1 MARNVAVVATIA
13 LSPRRPLLRRLL
25 LAAGLAALA
34 VAGAAG
40 AGRAAGDPPLQ
51 EVPGLVAA
59 VAKGELPPV
68 GRRLPDHPL
77 VVDLAAEGRQPGKP
91 GGVLHMLIAEGGD
104 ARVIQPFGYARLVGY
119 DLDYRIVPDILEK
132 LDVQDERI
140 FTLHLR
146 PGHRW
151 SDGHPFTS
159 EDFRYYWQD
168 VIADRDLTP
177 GGPPPALLVQGRAPQ
192 VEILD
197 PLTVRYS
204 WPTPNQAFL
213 PALAGADPLVLYGPA
228 HYLRQFHIRYADPV
242 KLADRVAESKLPN
255 WAELHR
261 QRDTSLWLTNPDMP
275 TLQPWVIVSQ
285 SPDKGIE
292 LHRNPFYHRID
303 KQGHQLPYID
313 AIHLDA
319 VPRKEIPPRTARGES
334 DLQAS
339 GLSLDDVALL
349 EDAAGKGGPQ
359 LRLWPSGRGSQ
370 YALYPNLNSRD
381 KGLAALLRDVRF
393 RRALSL
399 AIDRNA
405 INKAV
410 YEGRALPRANTVL
423 PDSPLFNPDE
433 QIAWSEFDPA
443 RANELLTA
451 VGLKLD
457 PQQNVRRLP
466 DGRRL
471 SLLVAMSAIDPM
483 ETEIL
488 QQIQESW
495 RKVGIE
501 LLIGAPTPESFRD
514 RLYNGEAPSSIAPG
528 FSGGLATPAM
538 SPRELVPSSV
548 TQNQWPRW
556 GRWVESDH
564 AEGDPPDLPPAAELL
579 KLYGAWQ
586 QAASEADQKAAW
598 RRILQI
604 NADQVFT
611 IGLVGEVPQPV
622 AVSPH
627 LRNVPDRDFYNWEP
641 GAYFGIYRPDTF
653 WFDRK

>member
-1 MARNVAVVATIA
+1 
-13 LSPRRPLLRRLL
+13 LRRTL
-25 LAAGLAALA
+25 LAAGLAAAAL
-34 VAGAAG
+34 AGAAG
-40 AGRAAGDPPLQ
+40 AARAAQDPALQ
-51 EVPGLVAA
+51 ELPGLVPA

-77 VVDLAAEGRQPGKP
+77 VVDLAAEGRTPGRP
-91 GGVLHMLIAEGGD
+91 GGVLHLLIGEGGD

-119 DLDYRIVPDILEK
+119 DLTYRIVPDILER
-132 LDVQDERI
+132 LDVEDERI

-151 SDGHPFTS
+151 SDGRPFTS
-159 EDFRYYWQD
+159 EDCRYYWED

-177 GGPPPALLVQGRAPQ
+177 AGPPPAMLVQGKAPR

-213 PALAGADPLVLYGPA
+213 PALAGADPLVLCAPA
-228 HYLRQFHIRYADPV
+228 HYLKQFHLRYADPV
-242 KLADRVAESKLPN
+242 KLADRVAESKLAN
-255 WAELHR
+255 WVELHH

-275 TLQPWVIVSQ
+275 TLQPWVIVAQ
-285 SPDKGIE
+285 PADKGIE
-292 LHRNPFYHRID
+292 LHRNPYYHRVD
-303 KQGHQLPYID
+303 AQGHQLPYID

-319 VPRKEIPPRTARGES
+319 VPRQEIPPRTARSES

-339 GLSLDDVALL
+339 GLSLDDLPLL
-349 EDAAGKGGPQ
+349 EEAAGKGGPE

-370 YALYPNLNSRD
+370 YALYPNLNTRD
-381 KGLAALLRDVRF
+381 KGLLALLRDVRF

-410 YEGRALPRANTVL
+410 YGGRALPRGNTVL

-433 QIAWSEFDPA
+433 QIAWSELDPA
-443 RANELLTA
+443 RASELLTA

-457 PQQNVRRLP
+457 PEQNVRRLP

-471 SLLVAMSAIDPM
+471 SLLVAMSAIDPL
-483 ETEIL
+483 ETAIL

-514 RLYNGEAPSSIAPG
+514 RLYKGEAPISIAPG

-538 SPRELVPSSV
+538 NPRELVPSSV

-556 GRWVESDH
+556 GRWVESGH
-564 AEGDPPDLPPAAELL
+564 AEGDPIDVPEAAELL
-579 KLYGAWQ
+579 KLYGAWR

-622 AVSPH
+622 AVDRR

-653 WFDRK
+653 WFDSR